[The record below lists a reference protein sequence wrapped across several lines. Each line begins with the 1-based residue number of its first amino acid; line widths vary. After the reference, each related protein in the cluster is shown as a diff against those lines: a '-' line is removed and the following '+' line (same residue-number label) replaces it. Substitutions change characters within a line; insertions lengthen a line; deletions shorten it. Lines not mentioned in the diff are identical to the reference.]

1 MDRPQLLAFDV
12 NETLLDLAPL
22 LRRVDDAVGAP
33 AGEWL
38 VRTLHGSLVANEVGW
53 YRPFDVIGV
62 EALVGLARRRG
73 LTLSAASAREV
84 VETMYRLPI
93 HLDVYNAMER
103 LFDAGFSMV
112 ALTNNS
118 TAAANAQIE
127 NAGLH
132 VFLQRVIS
140 VEEIELFKPAA
151 EVYIHTAKVMEVAP
165 RSMMMIAAH
174 DWDCAGAM
182 ASGARAALVRRQGLE
197 WAQPG
202 PGPELVVDDM
212 TALADTLVAHE
223 MGQ

>member
-1 MDRPQLLAFDV
+1 MDLPRLLAFDV

-53 YRPFDVIGV
+53 YRPFDEIGV
-62 EALVGLARRRG
+62 DALVGLARRRG
-73 LTLSAASAREV
+73 LALSEASAREV

-112 ALTNNS
+112 ALTNSS
-118 TAAANAQIE
+118 TAAANTQIE
-127 NAGLH
+127 SAGLH
-132 VFLQRVIS
+132 VFMHRVIS
-140 VEEIELFKPAA
+140 VEEVELFKPAA
-151 EVYIHTAKVMEVAP
+151 EVYLHAAKVMEVEP
-165 RSMMMIAAH
+165 RSMMMVAAH

-182 ASGARAALVRRQGLE
+182 AMGARAALVRRQGIQ
-197 WAQPG
+197 WALPG
-202 PGPELVVDDM
+202 SGPELVVDDL
-212 TALADTLVAHE
+212 TALADALLA
-223 MGQ
+223 

>member
-1 MDRPQLLAFDV
+1 MDRPRLLAFDV

-53 YRPFDVIGV
+53 YRPFDEIGV
-62 EALVGLARRRG
+62 DALVGLARRRG
-73 LTLSAASAREV
+73 LALSEASAREV

-112 ALTNNS
+112 ALTNSS
-118 TAAANAQIE
+118 TAAANTQIE
-127 NAGLH
+127 SAGLH
-132 VFLQRVIS
+132 VFMHRVIS
-140 VEEIELFKPAA
+140 VEEVELFKPAA
-151 EVYIHTAKVMEVAP
+151 EVYLHAAKVMEVEP
-165 RSMMMIAAH
+165 RSMMMVAAH

-182 ASGARAALVRRQGLE
+182 AMGARAALVRRQGIQ
-197 WAQPG
+197 WALPG
-202 PGPELVVDDM
+202 SGPELVVDDL
-212 TALADTLVAHE
+212 TALADALLSW
-223 MGQ
+223 